1 VSHPDDTPHTRRV
14 RLPSGRE
21 IEVVYFD
28 TGDLTTQ
35 DKQQKPKGQQELH
48 ICPECDRDRV
58 YPVEWEEVSA
68 TEWEVLLRCPECE
81 WTKVGV
87 FDQATP
93 SPSSTSSPTSSSTS
107 CRSSGAPT
115 RPMRLAASCVRSTP
129 TPSCLAT
136 SSSRARSFRAR
147 GLEAQ
152 G

>member
-1 VSHPDDTPHTRRV
+1 MKEKDVSHPGDTPHTRRV

-87 FDQATP
+87 FDQATVDRFDEKLDKFTDELVDVLQELWRANTADEIGRFVRALDADAILP
-93 SPSSTSSPTSSSTS
+93 SD
-107 CRSSGAPT
+107 
-115 RPMRLAASCVRSTP
+115 
-129 TPSCLAT
+129 
-136 SSSRARSFRAR
+136 F
-147 GLEAQ
+147 
-152 G
+152 

>member
-1 VSHPDDTPHTRRV
+1 MKEKDVSHPDDTPHTRRV

-87 FDQATP
+87 FDQATVDRFDEKLDKFTDELIDVLQELWRANTADEIGRFVRALDADAILP
-93 SPSSTSSPTSSSTS
+93 SD
-107 CRSSGAPT
+107 
-115 RPMRLAASCVRSTP
+115 
-129 TPSCLAT
+129 
-136 SSSRARSFRAR
+136 F
-147 GLEAQ
+147 
-152 G
+152 